1 MNKIE
6 KSTRLLHNAMNEKHK
21 EILGREPQKND
32 LVTTAFIVNQ
42 MAKYGDRWVFSND
55 EAYQEY
61 KKTLSEETENEVKEL
76 KKRLE
81 QGWCGEP
88 YDIIAFK
95 HEGNGGDF
103 FSIGFRTDND
113 NDAWFD
119 YVLGSHGE
127 KNRMWA
133 TDQWSLADVTEQR
146 FATKEEVKR
155 FIDGNEELQQSIRKD
170 GEKWRIDK
178 VAYNQVREFHF
189 MLQTYQQ
196 ANIKKHM
203 EDAELWKKETDL
215 LF

>member
-1 MNKIE
+1 MNNRE

-21 EILGREPQKND
+21 EILGREPQKGD
-32 LVTTAFIVNQ
+32 LVTAAFIANQ
-42 MAKYGDRWVFSND
+42 MAKYGDMWVFSSD

-61 KKTLSEETENEVKEL
+61 KKALSEETENEVKEL
-76 KKRLE
+76 EKRLA

-127 KNRMWA
+127 KNRMWE

-170 GEKWRIDK
+170 GEKWKIDK
-178 VAYNQVREFHF
+178 VDYNQVREFHF
-189 MLQTYQQ
+189 MLQTYQHT
-196 ANIKKHM
+196 NIKKHM